1 MIIRLSFFILILL
14 LFYSCGNQKN
24 NTKTLLSKI
33 EKKYEYQ
40 EFDINLFKGKWLV
53 NSKHDFYSFR
63 IFREDYYMFDS
74 DKRSVPYT
82 LQKDS
87 IKIYFNDHTAKGRL
101 LNLNE
106 KEVTII
112 WGNLET
118 ITYYRP

>member
-1 MIIRLSFFILILL
+1 MIIRISYLIVILL
-14 LFYSCGNQKN
+14 LFYSCVNQKN
-24 NTKTLLSKI
+24 TNPEFSNI
-33 EKKYEYQ
+33 ENKYEYQ
-40 EFDINLFKGKWLV
+40 EFDIKLFKGKWLT
-53 NSKHDFYSFR
+53 NSKNDIYNFR
-63 IFREDYYMFDS
+63 IFQENNYMLDS
-74 DKRSVPYT
+74 DNRNVSYT

-87 IKIYFNDHTAKGRL
+87 IKIYFNDKTAKGRL